1 MVNHLLS
8 WLTDTYQHEEFL
20 AEVATSSAD
29 HAAESS
35 YMYRWLHLDANDTA
49 AQTRMNRM
57 LYDFSCAPGVVGA
70 AGTTASPNDPIFW
83 TVHGLFER
91 ALSVLTSAPRYA
103 QRYNFTWAG
112 AGCGGS
118 EWKDELPF
126 RHLFDVADDDLDDG
140 GELSPDASGANLITN
155 SELWDILKPGSE
167 ARPYIYDQFTTWGE
181 LQWDPFSTQ
190 EDYSGPRVVPS
201 TPFQDQQGHS
211 PTRKEHHS

>member
-1 MVNHLLS
+1 M
-8 WLTDTYQHEEFL
+8 Y
-20 AEVATSSAD
+20 EVGYARGLGKPVFGYTNEPSP
-29 HAAESS
+29 
-35 YMYRWLHLDANDTA
+35 YM
-49 AQTRMNRM
+49 
-57 LYDFSCAPGVVGA
+57 
-70 AGTTASPNDPIFW
+70 
-83 TVHGLFER
+83 
-91 ALSVLTSAPRYA
+91 
-103 QRYNFTWAG
+103 QR
-112 AGCGGS
+112 C
-118 EWKDELPF
+118 
-126 RHLFDVADDDLDDG
+126 